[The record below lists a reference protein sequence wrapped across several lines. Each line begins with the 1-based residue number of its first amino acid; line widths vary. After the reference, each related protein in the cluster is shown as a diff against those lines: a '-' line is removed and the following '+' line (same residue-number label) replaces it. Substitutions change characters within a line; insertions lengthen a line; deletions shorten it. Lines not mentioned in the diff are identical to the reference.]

1 MANIAYVYR
10 IYPTKEQ
17 IEQINKTIG
26 CARFVYNQMFTIQQ
40 DKYKN
45 GEKYLSKNQA
55 NDLCNHQ
62 LKNDYPFLREVD
74 KFALT
79 NSIYHLDNAY
89 DRFFKKLG
97 KFPKY
102 KSKHKTKLSY
112 TTNFTNNNIIVEQ
125 DRIKLPKLKW
135 VIAKTERLPKKDW
148 VIKQATITNLR
159 DGSYHVSVL
168 FEYKDIDVQSKEIT
182 PDTTIGLD
190 YKSDG
195 LYVDS
200 NNHRPDTNKYYRQ
213 SQDKLAKRQRN
224 LKHKQVGSNNY
235 YKQQKKIAKIHR
247 KIANQRKDFLQK
259 ESTSITKKYTCIV
272 VEDLDMKSM
281 SNKDFGNGKA
291 TLDNGYGMFLK
302 MLDYKTKREGGALIK
317 VDKWYA
323 SSQICYCCGQ
333 VHKEMK
339 ELSKRKLVCNCGYQ
353 EDRDYNSAKNIKREG
368 LRMLGVC

>member
-17 IEQINKTIG
+17 MEQINKTIG

-40 DKYKN
+40 NSYKN
-45 GEKYLSKNQA
+45 GEKYLLKNKA
-55 NDLCNHQ
+55 NDLCNQQ

-79 NSIYHLDNAY
+79 NSIYHLDDAY

-112 TTNFTNNNIIVEQ
+112 TTNFTNNNIVIEQ
-125 DRIKLPKLKW
+125 ERIKLPKLKW
-135 VIAKTERLPKKDW
+135 VNAKTERLPKKNW

-159 DGSYHVSVL
+159 DGSYQVSVL
-168 FEYKDIDVQSKEIT
+168 FEYEDIVVQSQNIT

-200 NNHRPDTNKYYRQ
+200 NNHRPNNNKYYRQ
-213 SQDKLAKRQRN
+213 SQDRLAKRQRK
-224 LKHKQVGSNNY
+224 LKHKQIGSKNY
-235 YKQQKKIAKIHR
+235 YKQQKTIAKIHK

-259 ESTSITKKYTCIV
+259 ESTSITKKYACIV

-281 SNKDFGNGKA
+281 SNKGFGNGKA

-302 MLDYKTKREGGALIK
+302 MLDYKTKQEGGTLIK

-368 LRMLGVC
+368 LRMLGIS